1 MWLPTLWPEAPTEP
15 RERSRVEGTIPN
27 QHTKKKHRKTL
38 RTEKLKEGKNFIYH
52 ILSNANEIIDTL
64 TDHDYTDMEFVVVKN
79 LTKLTVSPPK
89 AYPVVIDWEQRN
101 ENFEKLSARITG
113 ENRSTIAILM
123 DGQSKKPSG

>member
-1 MWLPTLWPEAPTEP
+1 MK
-15 RERSRVEGTIPN
+15 ERN
-27 QHTKKKHRKTL
+27 F
-38 RTEKLKEGKNFIYH
+38 FIYH

-64 TDHDYTDMEFVVVKN
+64 TDHDCTDMEFVVVKN

-113 ENRSTIAILM
+113 ENRFTIAIIM
-123 DGQSKKPSG
+123 DGQSKKTFRVNASNTHTYCQKRVYTMQLRELVKE